1 MNTHP
6 DTLTRFVNDH
16 RSTLVG
22 QAERARLAS
31 QARPANTHR
40 TRRVA
45 TRVSRGVLALSL
57 VAVLTVAARPTPRQQ
72 PRPVS
77 DVNVISEI
85 APSGG
90 GLSGGAYA
98 I

>member
-1 MNTHP
+1 MNST
-6 DTLTRFVNDH
+6 DTLTRYAEDH

-22 QAERARLAS
+22 QAERARLVS
-31 QARPANTHR
+31 QGRPVNTHR

-45 TRVSRGVLALSL
+45 TQVSRSVLALSL

-77 DVNVISEI
+77 DITVISEI
-85 APSGG
+85 DPSGG
-90 GLSGGAYA
+90 GLGGGAYK